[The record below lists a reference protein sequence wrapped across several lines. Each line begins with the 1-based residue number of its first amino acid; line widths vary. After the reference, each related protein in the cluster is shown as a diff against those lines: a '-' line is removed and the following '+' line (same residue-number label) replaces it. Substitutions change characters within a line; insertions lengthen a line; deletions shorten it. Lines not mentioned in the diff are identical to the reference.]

1 MVAELKT
8 NNMAYKMK
16 SSPAKQLWPWGKKT
30 KTKKYDD
37 SYETKDVT
45 WDRVGLF
52 SGRDVTK
59 TKTVKRHLLRNPDP
73 NRLTNTWDYLPTHP
87 SGIIR
92 EKSKVK
98 TKDGEVV
105 KSKSVVIDKGGD
117 RKTKTKTK
125 KGKTKTVVWDEGVRT
140 KTVTKE

>member
-1 MVAELKT
+1 
-8 NNMAYKMK
+8 MAYKMK

-30 KTKKYDD
+30 KTKKFDD
-37 SYETKDVT
+37 SYETKAVT

-59 TKTVKRHLLRNPDP
+59 TKTVKRHMAYNPD
-73 NRLTNTWDYLPTHP
+73 TYEDLPIHP
-87 SGIIR
+87 SGIIS
-92 EKSKVK
+92 EKHKTK
-98 TKDGEVV
+98 TKDGKVF

-125 KGKTKTVVWDEGVRT
+125 RGKTKTVVWDKGVRT

>member
-1 MVAELKT
+1 
-8 NNMAYKMK
+8 MAYKMK

-59 TKTVKRHLLRNPDP
+59 TKTVKRHMAHNPD
-73 NRLTNTWDYLPTHP
+73 TYEDLPIHP

-98 TKDGEVV
+98 TKDGEVF
-105 KSKSVVIDKGGD
+105 KSKSVVIDKGGH
-117 RKTKTKTK
+117 RKTKVKTRRGKTK
-125 KGKTKTVVWDEGVRT
+125 KVVWEDGKR
-140 KTVTKE
+140 TVTRY